1 MRPGNSL
8 FFFFFFF
15 LRGSL
20 IFLKLGTLQV
30 DEKLFFLIFEN
41 CDVTIF
47 KYEKNRFLC
56 RNFGNFGSKSRTGTV
71 LFLGFLN
78 DLPFNFL

>member
-1 MRPGNSL
+1 MDFL
-8 FFFFFFF
+8 FKVELSPKV

-20 IFLKLGTLQV
+20 IFLKLGTLKV

-47 KYEKNRFLC
+47 KFEKNRFLC
-56 RNFGNFGSKSRTGTV
+56 RNFGNFGSKSRAGTG
-71 LFLGFLN
+71 LFLGFFKGF
-78 DLPFNFL
+78 PF